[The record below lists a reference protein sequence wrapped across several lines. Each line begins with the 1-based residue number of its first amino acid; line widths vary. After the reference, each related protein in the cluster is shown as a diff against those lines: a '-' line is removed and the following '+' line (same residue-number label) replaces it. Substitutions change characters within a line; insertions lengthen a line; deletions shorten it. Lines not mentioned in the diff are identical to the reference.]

1 MLISICFS
9 CLMQLTSAHTRG
21 NNFIWHLQLELS
33 QYSVWLR
40 PGRPGDRGSIPGR
53 GERIFPLASV
63 SRPALEPTQP
73 PVQWLPGVLYPGV
86 KRGRGLTL
94 TTHPH
99 LVPWSWMSRSY
110 TSSLPSVSMA
120 CSGAALY
127 SYNSVD
133 SAVFLKRMPIVVS
146 QPIQNAMLLRNQV
159 YSQRFWKEKLVIAS
173 YPQAVQY
180 VPYLHNPFL

>member
-1 MLISICFS
+1 
-9 CLMQLTSAHTRG
+9 
-21 NNFIWHLQLELS
+21 
-33 QYSVWLR
+33 
-40 PGRPGDRGSIPGR
+40 
-53 GERIFPLASV
+53 V

-86 KRGRGLTL
+86 KRGRGMML

-173 YPQAVQY
+173 YFSTFHIFITHFSKIHFNIILQSTHLPPPRSKNYKPLQGFGYVFRLSMFNVISSNLEAVMRSRR
-180 VPYLHNPFL
+180 VGCSTNRTRSS